1 MILENSMPGGQR
13 SLADYNS
20 WGHKESD
27 TTEHPTP
34 TPTHTLLSFLKYC
47 MNLLLIL
54 FNVFIVVKVT

>member
-13 SLADYNS
+13 SPADYNS
-20 WGHKESD
+20 WGHEESD
-27 TTEHPTP
+27 TTEHPHTH
-34 TPTHTLLSFLKYC
+34 THTLLSFLKYC